1 MIGYLDFL
9 FLSYQGRI
17 GRLALWLGMFGLGLA
32 QFGAIGFLLHL
43 SHGSSDDLLAFYHG
57 RVLSQQVMVHVI
69 WPAMIVV
76 ALGLYPTYAL
86 YTKRWHDRGKS
97 GWWSLIGL
105 IPFVGFW
112 MVIELGFL
120 GGDEYQNEYGTR

>member
-97 GWWSLIGL
+97 GWWSLIGFV
-105 IPFVGFW
+105 PFVGFW

-120 GGDEYQNEYGTR
+120 GGYEYQNDYGTR

>member
-43 SHGSSDDLLAFYHG
+43 SHGSADDLLAFYHG

-120 GGDEYQNEYGTR
+120 GGDEYQNDYGTR

>member
-120 GGDEYQNEYGTR
+120 SGDEYQNDYGTR

>member
-120 GGDEYQNEYGTR
+120 GGDEYQNDYGTR